1 MRRILSILAIAFA
14 SGSAG
19 AVPPARPS
27 APAAANAPS
36 AATTPAPPGASAPPS
51 TSAHPNESQPAH
63 EWVGQD
69 VGPGMLLGIAW
80 SGSGFV
86 AVGHDTLLWSRD
98 ALSWKRVETPGRR
111 NLEAVAWGAGVFVA
125 VGGGAESAG
134 PAVLTSPDGETWTER
149 PAPGRR
155 ALSGVAWS
163 GDAFVAVGSDTILS
177 SPDGLEWKEE
187 DPSADG
193 EFRSIAWSGRSFV
206 VVGRAA
212 GTERRPLV
220 LTSPNGRSWT
230 PRDASG
236 AGLLDDVA
244 WTGDRFIA
252 VGRGVYLTS
261 PDGEEWAEQKPP
273 AEDEIAAIAGN
284 TLHLV
289 AVGKAAKEKG
299 GGRSDGATSRPI
311 LLASQDGTAWRRET
325 LESDGALA
333 AIVWNGDRFVAV
345 GQVRTDTRP
354 HALIVTRS
362 STVASVPGLRRTY
375 AAAPAPGPGP
385 APSGPAPGP
394 APTRAPR
401 PPRFRPGPAPGTTPT
416 VCGKNPGDEW
426 KNGRCFA
433 IERVDGVE
441 PVYDEN
447 TKMTLKV
454 LGRTVNADVDPEPK
468 NGFCVQGYISHE
480 GDAATIAG
488 ANGVWDEKL
497 RGWYVQLPVPP
508 GPREGYTL
516 WIALYCCQDGS
527 VCADTYGRAAQANA
541 TYTFDVP

>member
-1 MRRILSILAIAFA
+1 MRWILPILAIAFA
-14 SGSAG
+14 AG
-19 AVPPARPS
+19 A
-27 APAAANAPS
+27 
-36 AATTPAPPGASAPPS
+36 ATAPAPPGGSARPS
-51 TSAHPNESQPAH
+51 ESQAAH

-69 VGPGMLLGIAW
+69 AGPGMLLGIAW

-98 ALSWKRVETPGRR
+98 AGSWKRVETPGRR
-111 NLEAVAWGAGVFVA
+111 NLEAVAWGAGLFVA

-134 PAVLTSPDGETWTER
+134 PAVLTSPDGETWTAR

-163 GDAFVAVGSDTILS
+163 GDAFVAVGPDTILS
-177 SPDGLEWKEE
+177 SPDGIEWKEV

-193 EFRSIAWSGRSFV
+193 EFRSVAWSGRSFV

-220 LTSPNGRSWT
+220 LTSPDGRSWT
-230 PRDASG
+230 PRDAPG
-236 AGLLDDVA
+236 AGLPDDVA

-273 AEDEIAAIAGN
+273 AEDEIAAIAGD
-284 TLHLV
+284 TVHLV

-299 GGRSDGATSRPI
+299 GGRSEAATSRPV
-311 LLASQDGTAWRRET
+311 LLTSQDGTAWKRET

-333 AIVWNGDRFVAV
+333 AIAWNGDRFVAV

-354 HALIVTRS
+354 HAFVVTRS
-362 STVASVPGLRRTY
+362 STTAD
-375 AAAPAPGPGP
+375 APGRSRPQPAATGP
-385 APSGPAPGP
+385 ATTSSKTAPGP
-394 APTRAPR
+394 APE
-401 PPRFRPGPAPGTTPT
+401 TTPSA
-416 VCGKNPGDEW
+416 CGSTRYPW
-426 KNGRCFA
+426 KNGRCFVV
-433 IERVDGVE
+433 ERVDGIA

-454 LGRTVNADVDPEPK
+454 VGRTVNADVDPEPK
-468 NGFCVQGYISHE
+468 NGFCVQGIVYHP
-480 GDAATIAG
+480 GDGASIAG
-488 ANGVWDEKL
+488 VNGVWDEKL
-497 RGWYVQLPVPP
+497 GGWYVQIPVPP
-508 GPREGYTL
+508 GPREGYAL
-516 WIALYCCQDGS
+516 LIALYCCDNDS
-527 VCADTYGRAAQANA
+527 VCVATYGYAAQAEA
-541 TYTFDVP
+541 RYTFDVP